1 MSNEGYHV
9 YYSSSPV
16 EVLHTVLL
24 GCSKYILREFMD
36 RKSADQKKEIMARIR
51 AFPSCGLDCRVSSN
65 ISYFKS
71 FVGRD
76 FKSLMQQALFVLAP
90 YFTIQEKKCWFVL
103 SKVSWYVMCNTYIIV
118 IVGILSCIL
127 YFFLL

>member
-1 MSNEGYHV
+1 MKANMSIIA
-9 YYSSSPV
+9 PLQLKF

-24 GCSKYILREFMD
+24 GCSKYMLRQFMD
-36 RKSADQKKEIMARIR
+36 KKSADHAEEGDHGKYIR
-51 AFPSCGLDCRVSSN
+51 AFSNCGLDCRVSSH

-90 YFTIQEKKCWFVL
+90 YFTIQEEKCWFLL
-103 SKVSWYVMCNTYIIV
+103 SKVSWYVMCNT
-118 IVGILSCIL
+118 
-127 YFFLL
+127 